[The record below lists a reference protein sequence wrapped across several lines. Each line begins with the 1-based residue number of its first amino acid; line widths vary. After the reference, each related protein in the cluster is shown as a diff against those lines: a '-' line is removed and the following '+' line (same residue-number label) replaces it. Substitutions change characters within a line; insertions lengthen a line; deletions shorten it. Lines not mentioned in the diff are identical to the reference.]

1 MREVGD
7 YIYLVLIII
16 AALSSVFKKKKEKTG
31 PSIPQPEKK
40 IPDFKEILKEF
51 LPEEEQKPLPQPAV
65 LIPAEVKVAEK
76 AVVTYENTTDY
87 NALKAKKQVNN
98 DIVNNQIHEKRKF
111 SDTDLIDETP
121 AIEFNNTDDARKAFI
136 YSEIFNKKY

>member
-16 AALSSVFKKKKEKTG
+16 AALSSVFKKKKEKTVQSAPG
-31 PSIPQPEKK
+31 PEKK

-51 LPEEEQKPLPQPAV
+51 LPDEEEKPVAQPILV
-65 LIPAEVKVAEK
+65 PTEIKTAEK
-76 AVVTYENTTDY
+76 TVITFENTNDY
-87 NALKAKKQVNN
+87 SSLKAKKQINN

-111 SDTDLIDETP
+111 RDTELTDDSP
-121 AIEFNNTDDARKAFI
+121 AIEFSTGDDARKAFI

>member
-31 PSIPQPEKK
+31 TSTPQPEKK
-40 IPDFKEILKEF
+40 KPDFKEILKEF
-51 LPEEEQKPLPQPAV
+51 LPDDEEKPLPQPV
-65 LIPAEVKVAEK
+65 LIPTEVKPAEK

-87 NALKAKKQVNN
+87 SALKAKKQVNN

-111 SDTDLIDETP
+111 GDTDPIGDTP
-121 AIEFNNTDDARKAFI
+121 AIEFSTAEDARKAFI